1 MSDLGGQKNKW
12 KAWKNIL
19 MLNLKYFIFEN
30 RRVNAEENREAGGWD
45 NRERQGWA
53 QKYWRIKMQA
63 NDEHV
68 E

>member
-1 MSDLGGQKNKW
+1 
-12 KAWKNIL
+12 

-53 QKYWRIKMQA
+53 
-63 NDEHV
+63 
-68 E
+68 